1 MTTENSDAVHDLE
14 GAENS
19 AGQLAHVVTC
29 STRAAAGHYPDRGGP
44 ILVDWLRERGFSTPD
59 STVVADGPAVG
70 EAIAAALSHGNDL
83 VITSGG
89 TGLSPTDSTP
99 EQTKPL
105 LSYEVRGLT
114 EEIRRR
120 GTAATPQAMLSRA
133 LSGVADSP
141 GSCSGRALVINL
153 PGSPGAVRDSIE
165 ALDPVLDHA
174 LAQLA
179 GGDHSNSDQS
189 NRHSR
194 HQAGLSHPDDP
205 DLGSVTER
213 VRAAQISATPIS
225 AGWACERVRD
235 DRCGAVVSFSGVVRN
250 HDEGRKVDF
259 LRYVGHPEAE
269 VVMTQIVAG
278 VAERHPDAML
288 SAAHRVGDLRV
299 GDVALVCAA
308 SAAHRRAALDAVDAL
323 VEQVKLHLPI
333 WKEQSFS
340 DGTSEWVGA
349 LE

>member
-1 MTTENSDAVHDLE
+1 MTPENNDAVYDGE
-14 GAENS
+14 SVADSVGPR
-19 AGQLAHVVTC
+19 AHVVTC

-44 ILVDWLRERGFSTPD
+44 ILVDWLRNHGFSTPD
-59 STVVADGPAVG
+59 PTVVADGPAVG

-83 VITSGG
+83 IITSGG

-120 GTAATPQAMLSRA
+120 GTAATPQALLSRA

-141 GSCSGRALVINL
+141 GSRSGRALVINL

-174 LAQLA
+174 LDQLA
-179 GGDHSNSDQS
+179 GTDHSSSDHC
-189 NRHSR
+189 RGHSR
-194 HQAGLSHPDDP
+194 HQAGFSHPDDP
-205 DLGSVTER
+205 ELGSVAER

-225 AGWACERVRD
+225 ADWACERVRD

-250 HDEGRKVDF
+250 HDEGRKVVS
-259 LRYVGHPEAE
+259 LRYEGHPEAE
-269 VVMTQIVAG
+269 AVMAQIVAG
-278 VAERHPDAML
+278 VAERHPDARL
-288 SAAHRVGDLRV
+288 SAAHRVGDLRI

-308 SAAHRRAALDAVDAL
+308 SAAHRRAALEAVDAL
-323 VEQVKLHLPI
+323 VEQVKLQLPI
-333 WKEQSFS
+333 WKQQSFS